1 MNQTKEN
8 PMVQMRNRLGRKIK
22 RRKENECGCKMNEGE
37 ESDKG
42 MKSDGETGQAKTKDE
57 RRHGI
62 EWGSKID

>member
-1 MNQTKEN
+1 MT
-8 PMVQMRNRLGRKIK
+8 
-22 RRKENECGCKMNEGE
+22 EGE